1 MPKSFSCSNSGDQYD
16 IAYSYIELSMDPH
29 LLNNFSNE
37 EGLEAFLISHSCS
50 EEFRALRAELLKEVM
65 KIINNCLTKKQKAIM
80 RMTYFEGKTQ
90 DEISVELGRDQSTI
104 HKTLRGNVDYNNQ
117 KKRYGG
123 AIKKIKRLCAKNDKI
138 NNILARME
146 AYYTAFEATTK

>member
-16 IAYSYIELSMDPH
+16 IAHSYIELSMDPH

-50 EEFRALRAELLKEVM
+50 EEFRSLRAELLKEVM
-65 KIINNCLTKKQKAIM
+65 KIINSCLTKKQKAVM

-90 DEISVELGRDQSTI
+90 DEISAELGKNQSTI
-104 HKTLRGNVDYNNQ
+104 SKSLKGNLDYNNQ
-117 KKRYGG
+117 KRYGG
-123 AIKKIKRLCAKNDKI
+123 AIKKIKRLCAESEKI

-146 AYYTAFEATTK
+146 AYYTAFEAITK